1 MSFCI
6 EDQDTFQFV
15 FNILHSAQGLSSK
28 DPIINPTRTCSK
40 STMEISLR
48 YVKSSIFY
56 LKMVSLIFLQYTA
69 WKVSVFGVILVR
81 IQAECGKIRTRIT
94 PNTDNFHAVV
104 DKEFSSTIYSD
115 ILNVNTVFI
124 LPSNKFKYS
133 LIEEPNKTN
142 QFWKTIKWLRATS
155 HTSLGKQLP
164 KNAIGN
170 ETPR

>member
-1 MSFCI
+1 M
-6 EDQDTFQFV
+6 
-15 FNILHSAQGLSSK
+15 SSK
-28 DPIINPTRTCSK
+28 DPIINPTCTCSK
-40 STMEISLR
+40 STMEIPLR

-94 PNTDNFHAVV
+94 PNTDNFHAEV